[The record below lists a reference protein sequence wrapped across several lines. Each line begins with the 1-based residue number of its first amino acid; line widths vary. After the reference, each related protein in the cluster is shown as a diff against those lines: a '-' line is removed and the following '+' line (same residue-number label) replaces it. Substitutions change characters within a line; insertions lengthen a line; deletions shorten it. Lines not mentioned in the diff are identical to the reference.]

1 MPNYVTLVK
10 WTEEGAKSIKESP
23 ARLKAAA
30 TLTEA
35 MGGKFTDTYFTLGE
49 YDMVVISEGSSDEG
63 AAAAALAI
71 VSRGFVRTVT
81 MRAFTLME
89 FEAILKQ
96 LP

>member
-10 WTEEGAKSIKESP
+10 WTEEGDKKIRESP

-35 MGGKFTDTYFTLGE
+35 VGGKFTDMYITIGE

-63 AAAAALAI
+63 AAAAALTI

-81 MRAFTLME
+81 MRAFTLTD
-89 FEAILKQ
+89 FQAVLKQ